1 MGGATIPGDM
11 NTANVDE
18 DEEYVPSNDER
29 DSDSEYIETGMGEG
43 TGKPKRKASNQ
54 KATSLASA
62 KKAKKKQLPEKR
74 YTIPLLFFR
83 VFSFF
88 LNFFHF
94 VEW

>member
-11 NTANVDE
+11 NTANVDD
-18 DEEYVPSNDER
+18 DEEYVPSNDEG

-62 KKAKKKQLPEKR
+62 KKAKKKQRPEKR
-74 YTIPLLFFR
+74 YLFCSSAYFR
-83 VFSFF
+83 VFF

-94 VEW
+94 A

>member
-11 NTANVDE
+11 NTANVDD
-18 DEEYVPSNDER
+18 DEEYVPSNDEG

-54 KATSLASA
+54 REATSRASA
-62 KKAKKKQLPEKR
+62 KRAKKKELPEKR
-74 YTIPLLFFR
+74 YLFCSSAYFR
-83 VFSFF
+83 VFF

-94 VEW
+94 A

>member
-11 NTANVDE
+11 NTANVDD
-18 DEEYVPSNDER
+18 DEEYVPSNDEG

-54 KATSLASA
+54 KATPLASA
-62 KKAKKKQLPEKR
+62 KKAKKKQRPEKR
-74 YTIPLLFFR
+74 YLFCSSAYFR
-83 VFSFF
+83 VFF

-94 VEW
+94 A

>member
-1 MGGATIPGDM
+1 MGGATTGDM
-11 NTANVDE
+11 NTANVDD

>member
-1 MGGATIPGDM
+1 MGGATTGDM
-11 NTANVDE
+11 NTANVDD
-18 DEEYVPSNDER
+18 DEEYVPSNDEG